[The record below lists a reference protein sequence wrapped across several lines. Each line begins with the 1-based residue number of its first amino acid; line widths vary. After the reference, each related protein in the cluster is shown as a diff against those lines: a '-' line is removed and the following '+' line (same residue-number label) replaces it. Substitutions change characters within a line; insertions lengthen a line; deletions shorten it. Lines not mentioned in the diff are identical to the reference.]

1 MLPSVVV
8 CGKGICMRGRLT
20 STINIVLLFEMGVT
34 IALCQLAF
42 LPIALPGTDVRFH
55 SFLLLLPFVAAAPYV
70 SLPAYMGA
78 AALVGALVSLRIQF
92 MPMDYYELT
101 FSTPF
106 GAILT
111 VCVFVLVLWAC
122 RRVVDR
128 LAKGGWPSLA
138 LSLLAASFVI
148 SASWL
153 AYLNAVFGAYGY
165 GDYVAQLAGTWWS
178 AEFWGQVVFDG
189 LTWFAAS
196 LFVQA
201 LTERIERDTVP
212 ELATVF
218 KRWLF
223 LVVTG
228 AFLLTTTVSF
238 LFSTVQALREAEGSL
253 EGQVSYVFALI
264 DDRVREHG
272 GEGIGA
278 IARSYAGGY
287 GETIVVVRDGKVVS
301 TNNGAYVQTFSG
313 KENLDGIALR
323 DMSFVQDGVTMGITY
338 LYRDRSGAYDVIAL
352 ATSERVFAGRTSVI
366 ALNTMCY
373 LVLFGAVFVLV
384 SKLLNN
390 VVVVGFL
397 RTNDI
402 LAKICAGDL
411 EQRVEESETKEF
423 SELSE
428 HINTTVDAL
437 KELIGEAER
446 RMEYDLATARA
457 IQEGALPRTFPAFPE
472 IDAFDIFAAMDA
484 AKEVGGDFFDFFLAG
499 NHTLGFLIAD
509 VSGKGIPG
517 ALFMMAAKAEIEHRM
532 LEGLDLARAVTGAN
546 EYLYANNDA
555 DMFVTVWAATLDF
568 ETGIVTYVNAGH
580 NFPLQYHAKD
590 SSWEWIKKTCGMFVG
605 TFDLIQYHTET
616 VVLEP
621 GDKLVLYTD
630 GVNEAFSANGE
641 EYGNAR
647 LEAFLVG
654 HSDRTPKELTEGLR
668 ADVAAWA
675 RGAEQSDDITILVL
689 EYKGA

>member
-1 MLPSVVV
+1 M
-8 CGKGICMRGRLT
+8 GGRLT
-20 STINIVLLFEMGVT
+20 STINIVLLLEVG
-34 IALCQLAF
+34 IAITLCQLAF
-42 LPIALPGTDVRFH
+42 LPVVVPGTDARFH

-70 SLPAYMGA
+70 SLPVYMGA
-78 AALVGALVSLRIQF
+78 AALIGAIVSLRIRF
-92 MPMDYYELT
+92 LPMDYYELT
-101 FSTPF
+101 FSTPI

-111 VCVFVLVLWAC
+111 VCVFALVLWAC
-122 RRVVDR
+122 RRLVGR
-128 LAKGGWPSLA
+128 LGKGGWPLLA
-138 LSLLAASFVI
+138 LSLFAASFVI

-165 GDYVAQLAGTWWS
+165 GDYVAQLVGTWWS

-189 LTWFAAS
+189 LSWFAAS

-201 LTERIERDTVP
+201 LTERVERDTVP

-238 LFSTVQALREAEGSL
+238 LFSTVQALKEAEGSL
-253 EGQVSYVFALI
+253 AGQVGYVFAQI
-264 DDRVREHG
+264 DDRVKEHG
-272 GEGIGA
+272 GEGIDA
-278 IARSYAGGY
+278 IAHSYAGGY
-287 GETIVVVRDGKVVS
+287 GEAIVVLRDGRIVS
-301 TNNGAYVQTFSG
+301 TNDEAHGQMFVDEEAVDDLVEGDLT
-313 KENLDGIALR
+313 
-323 DMSFVQDGVTMGITY
+323 FVQDSATLGITY
-338 LYRDRSGAYDVIAL
+338 LYRGHAGSYDVIAL

-384 SKLLNN
+384 SKLLNS

-397 RTNDI
+397 RTNDT

-428 HINTTVDAL
+428 GINTTVDAL

-472 IDAFDIFAAMDA
+472 IDAFDIFASMDA

-580 NFPLQYHAKD
+580 NYPLQYHAKD
-590 SSWEWIKKTCGMFVG
+590 SSWEWIKTTCGMFLG
-605 TFDLIQYHTET
+605 TFDFVQYHTET
-616 VVLEP
+616 LVMEP

-630 GVNEAFSANGE
+630 GVNEAFSANKE
-641 EYGNAR
+641 EYGNPR
-647 LEAFLVG
+647 LEAFLAG
-654 HSDRTPKELTEGLR
+654 HGGCTPKELTEELR
-668 ADVAAWA
+668 ADVAVWA
-675 RGAEQSDDITILVL
+675 EGAEQSDDITILVL